1 MQNMVASCDVKFP
14 IRLEGLAYAHA
25 SFANVRRPCG
35 APRALPSA
43 VALTP
48 LSALLSMSRS
58 CFRASSTACARPR
71 SCCSSSCPARWSSP
85 AGRHEAAAAT
95 PQNAQERTFCVR
107 ALSDAAAN
115 PRAQNRSDVYE
126 AFENIYPVLSE
137 FRKTERVA
145 VPTLPAPDAG
155 GAGPA

>member
-85 AGRHEAAAAT
+85 AGRRAAAAET
-95 PQNAQERTFCVR
+95 PRQHLFACVV
-107 ALSDAAAN
+107 SDTAAEL
-115 PRAQNRSDVYE
+115 RAQNRSDVYE